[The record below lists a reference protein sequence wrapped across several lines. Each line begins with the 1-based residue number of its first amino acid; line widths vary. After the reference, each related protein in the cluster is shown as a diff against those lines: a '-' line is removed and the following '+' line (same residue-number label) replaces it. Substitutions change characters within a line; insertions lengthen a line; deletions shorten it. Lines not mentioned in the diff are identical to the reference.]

1 MEFSFADF
9 SAFSSMSG
17 DKAEKNMDEAWN
29 YLSLDLANI
38 VKVIRPYNPLE
49 VLKMAVWEERR
60 IASSRKNQE
69 SKLMAHLLPV
79 LLQSLVQSTLY
90 KAEDG
95 ISANRDIKQKDWN
108 RVLSLTEDAARR
120 LLRYIDCRTV
130 SLVRRGCIPE
140 SMADLLRRTLFDQ
153 IFPDEETMEI
163 AEKRSYLWYGYVV
176 DDSKAIQEKFGTD
189 SLTLVRGMYAIAERG
204 ITGIDKL
211 VEDVSMYKAEMLLM
225 MAQKRGKAGYAD
237 YDDDQLRDAIVREEG
252 WEMRSAKLR
261 GERDGFDLFRPEF
274 VADLP
279 SSVYEHLAA
288 APGQLDLHEYLEKGV
303 WPSTVYPFLK
313 FGEMYF
319 SFTAEHIMSYGIRI
333 LAFSSGLMERR
344 SAAAVRALSS
354 IFMATDVPDV
364 YSFDGNRIDAHTL
377 SSSREINA
385 FESPELFA
393 ERIRRREEER
403 HAKAVIGHKLLFVD
417 PDSYENLKEESDG
430 SFVSSVYAILKA
442 ARIKDEKTAFLHT
455 IFGDYDLG
463 QTELDE
469 YVEDEYETEEKSDDD
484 IKADSAS
491 DEYEY
496 DSIDDDVQEK
506 LIQEKEESLDEEEL
520 SEIPAAPSVDI
531 EKLKEQYELTSDI
544 ISKDDVQSREIHLID
559 DGLED
564 DEYILDESQDD
575 TVEDDEINPEVKAIY
590 DEAEADADIENKDS
604 DDVEFDD
611 PDQLDFLDQL
621 FADDE
626 DDSLQLKA
634 ELTAED
640 SRNDINA
647 DDSESFDEVFGKSP
661 SEEKAVAENDSAA
674 EDVIEEENS
683 RAEEDISSAEDEVPA
698 EDDVPAAIDDEVLE
712 RKIEDAI
719 DEEID
724 REDVTA
730 SDGEDPEPD
739 DAEEEEEKELED
751 ELEAED
757 EEETAESLIEKG
769 LVKEVEGDESSGR
782 VFMMTDPSV
791 PEEEPE
797 IAAPPVVEMKH
808 KRLPGVIGTV
818 AERLGYHGEFVSFA
832 ENSET
837 DMLEYLEQV
846 MKTSWEKQM
855 MDGKDKMFSIFDKQL
870 SVIIAS
876 SRTVWDNIRKEEL
889 LNNAG
894 AVMYSRHAEKWHAL
908 VLIFDEGYELQY
920 AEEIEI
926 SPSSFSPSNWKICT
940 NIGELLIQRGK

>member
-1 MEFSFADF
+1 M
-9 SAFSSMSG
+9 
-17 DKAEKNMDEAWN
+17 
-29 YLSLDLANI
+29 
-38 VKVIRPYNPLE
+38 
-49 VLKMAVWEERR
+49 
-60 IASSRKNQE
+60 
-69 SKLMAHLLPV
+69 
-79 LLQSLVQSTLY
+79 
-90 KAEDG
+90 
-95 ISANRDIKQKDWN
+95 
-108 RVLSLTEDAARR
+108 
-120 LLRYIDCRTV
+120 
-130 SLVRRGCIPE
+130 
-140 SMADLLRRTLFDQ
+140 
-153 IFPDEETMEI
+153 
-163 AEKRSYLWYGYVV
+163 
-176 DDSKAIQEKFGTD
+176 
-189 SLTLVRGMYAIAERG
+189 
-204 ITGIDKL
+204 
-211 VEDVSMYKAEMLLM
+211 
-225 MAQKRGKAGYAD
+225 
-237 YDDDQLRDAIVREEG
+237 
-252 WEMRSAKLR
+252 
-261 GERDGFDLFRPEF
+261 
-274 VADLP
+274 
-279 SSVYEHLAA
+279 
-288 APGQLDLHEYLEKGV
+288 
-303 WPSTVYPFLK
+303 
-313 FGEMYF
+313 
-319 SFTAEHIMSYGIRI
+319 
-333 LAFSSGLMERR
+333 
-344 SAAAVRALSS
+344 RALSS

-520 SEIPAAPSVDI
+520 PEIPAAPSVDI

-683 RAEEDISSAEDEVPA
+683 RLQKEKQEFENRINDTLSKITAQVEDQKDDKKSQENEAEEEKVS
-698 EDDVPAAIDDEVLE
+698 
-712 RKIEDAI
+712 K
-719 DEEID
+719 
-724 REDVTA
+724 
-730 SDGEDPEPD
+730 
-739 DAEEEEEKELED
+739 AEEKSSKKEEEKEPIAEEEKEVQKDDKEEKDEDDYAEIERLAKPRKERMTSRRNRGRKPQSRSRTKKNTSEID
-751 ELEAED
+751 ELNQEMQKLLDSA
-757 EEETAESLIEKG
+757 KG
-769 LVKEVEGDESSGR
+769 KS
-782 VFMMTDPSV
+782 
-791 PEEEPE
+791 
-797 IAAPPVVEMKH
+797 
-808 KRLPGVIGTV
+808 
-818 AERLGYHGEFVSFA
+818 
-832 ENSET
+832 
-837 DMLEYLEQV
+837 
-846 MKTSWEKQM
+846 
-855 MDGKDKMFSIFDKQL
+855 DK
-870 SVIIAS
+870 
-876 SRTVWDNIRKEEL
+876 
-889 LNNAG
+889 
-894 AVMYSRHAEKWHAL
+894 
-908 VLIFDEGYELQY
+908 
-920 AEEIEI
+920 
-926 SPSSFSPSNWKICT
+926 
-940 NIGELLIQRGK
+940 